1 MACISA
7 KIDLVKTDTRTFQRG
22 TIGNIAVP
30 KKKKQYML
38 STRLDQDMQNGRGN
52 GLKK

>member
-7 KIDLVKTDTRTFQRG
+7 KIGLVKTGTGTFQRG

-30 KKKKQYML
+30 KKKQYML
-38 STRLDQDMQNGRGN
+38 STRLDQDMQKGRGN